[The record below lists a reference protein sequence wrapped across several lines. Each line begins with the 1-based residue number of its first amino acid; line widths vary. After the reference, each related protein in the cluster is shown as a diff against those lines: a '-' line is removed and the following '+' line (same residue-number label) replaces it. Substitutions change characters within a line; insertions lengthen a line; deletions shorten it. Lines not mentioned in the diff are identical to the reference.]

1 MQQIHGA
8 QVSEEDQAVEMLQG
22 QLRSEIDWLRMT
34 QGQLISLTLSPDQIA
49 LQTVPRGTQPT
60 VLTVDPRIQVYH
72 LKEQLCKA
80 LSVGLT
86 PQRIIIRGTNLNV
99 ALKDSLSLA
108 FFNIANG
115 SQLLYS
121 VKNVCT

>member
-49 LQTVPRGTQPT
+49 L
-60 VLTVDPRIQVYH
+60 
-72 LKEQLCKA
+72 
-80 LSVGLT
+80 
-86 PQRIIIRGTNLNV
+86 
-99 ALKDSLSLA
+99 
-108 FFNIANG
+108 
-115 SQLLYS
+115 
-121 VKNVCT
+121 